1 MKKSPFREGKKL
13 LTDFYEAQSRQWK
26 KSLFLFIVLILFYYV
41 LIVFI
46 GFAILASLGFVFTKV
61 NIFTTAGIVKFLWVT
76 GVVAF
81 LIAALHFYDA
91 KKFGAK
97 FILDRMQAKPPE
109 PEDRYHKQFINS
121 VDEIR
126 IAAGLPKIEPY
137 IIPFFAVN
145 SMALIKPDN
154 TPCIL
159 VTEGLLAD
167 FTRDEL
173 QAVIAH
179 ELAHVVRGDTYY
191 ITLVCSLANFF
202 ERTKQA
208 LEPDHSTDGE
218 SFPATKEGRGG
229 HALLYLAFVFSSLV
243 MHLLSTLISR
253 QREILADA
261 AAVEFT
267 RNPRSLARAVYKAHL
282 KNSFV
287 GDFQLTYSPLFI
299 VPPESKGLESE
310 SFWANVFTSHPPL
323 NKRLKLLADM
333 IPSTP
338 EKVVEEVWEIQ
349 NHRENARELVYSSE
363 EQIQNRAGSSPTPEE
378 ILLQA
383 NKIWALCGPQGQWE
397 GPFTVEELL
406 VLPYFSPDR
415 MLRNLQEK
423 VEAPAREFLQV
434 HRARHKF
441 LKLKPLRP
449 SQYNKCPSCQIPL
462 REIFYEGVTVK
473 ECPSC
478 RGKLVPIPMM
488 GRIISRKEKS
498 FSPNIKEKAEQ
509 FRIECMLNPAFTR
522 KVFQRNLRT
531 IFCPDCGQ
539 RMLLRPY
546 SYHYVVPVD
555 KCFNCGK
562 IWFDPDE
569 MEILQVLIEDR

>member
-1 MKKSPFREGKKL
+1 MNRSPFREGKKL

-26 KSLFLFIVLILFYYV
+26 KSLFLFIILILFYYV
-41 LIVFI
+41 LIGFI
-46 GFAILASLGFVFTKV
+46 GITLLASIGLLFTRAQILT
-61 NIFTTAGIVKFLWVT
+61 NAGIVKFLWVT
-76 GVVAF
+76 GAVAF
-81 LIAALHFYDA
+81 LIAVLHFYDA

-97 FILDRMQAKPPE
+97 FILERMQTKPPE
-109 PEDRYHKQFINS
+109 PEDRYHKQFINTL
-121 VDEIR
+121 DEIR
-126 IAAGLPKIEPY
+126 IAAGLPRIEPY
-137 IIPFFAVN
+137 VIPFFAIN
-145 SMALIKPDN
+145 SMALIKPDK

-179 ELAHVVRGDTYY
+179 ELAHVTRGDTYY

-208 LEPDHSTDGE
+208 LEPDDTTDGT
-218 SFPATKEGRGG
+218 SFAVDKEGKGS
-229 HALLYLAFVFSSLV
+229 HLLIYMAFVLSSLL

-253 QREILADA
+253 QRELLADA

-267 RNPRSLARAVYKAHL
+267 RNPRALARAVYKAHL

-310 SFWANVFTSHPPL
+310 GFWANVFTSHPPL
-323 NKRLKLLADM
+323 NKRIKLLADM

-338 EKVVEEVWEIQ
+338 EAVIKEVWEIQ
-349 NHRENARELVYSSE
+349 NNRENARELVYSYE
-363 EQIQNRAGSSPTPEE
+363 EQNLTDGSPNPEE
-378 ILLQA
+378 LLLRA
-383 NKIWALCGPQGQWE
+383 DKIWAVYGPQRQWE
-397 GPFTVEELL
+397 GPYTVEEML
-406 VLPYFSPDR
+406 VLPYFTPSI

-434 HRARHKF
+434 HKARHKF
-441 LKLKPLRP
+441 LKLKPIRL

-462 REIFYEGVTVK
+462 REIFYEGITVK

-478 RGKLVPIPMM
+478 RGKLVPISVM

-498 FSPNIKEKAEQ
+498 FSPKIKKKAEQ
-509 FRIECMLNPAFTR
+509 FRIECMQNPAFTR

-569 MEILQVLIEDR
+569 LEILQVLIEDR

>member
-1 MKKSPFREGKKL
+1 MTKSPFREGKKL

-41 LIVFI
+41 LIGFI
-46 GFAILASLGFVFTKV
+46 GFTLLASIGLIFTKA
-61 NIFTTAGIVKFLWVT
+61 NILTNAGIVKFLWIT
-76 GVVAF
+76 GIIAF
-81 LIAALHFYDA
+81 LIAAIHFYDA

-97 FILDRMQAKPPE
+97 FILERMQAKPPE

-126 IAAGLPKIEPY
+126 IATGLPQIEPY
-137 IIPFFAVN
+137 VIPFFAVN

-179 ELAHVVRGDTYY
+179 ELAHVIRGDTYY

-202 ERTKQA
+202 ERAKQA
-208 LEPDHSTDGE
+208 LEPDTTPDSE
-218 SFPATKEGRGG
+218 SFPATKDGRGG
-229 HALLYLAFVFSSLV
+229 HVPLYLAFVFSSLV

-253 QREILADA
+253 QRELLADA

-267 RNPRSLARAVYKAHL
+267 RNPQALARAVYKAHL

-310 SFWANVFTSHPPL
+310 GFWADVFTSHPPL
-323 NKRLKLLADM
+323 IKRLKLLADM
-333 IPSTP
+333 IPSTTDA
-338 EKVVEEVWEIQ
+338 VVKEVWEIQ
-349 NHRENARELVYSSE
+349 NNRENARELVYSYE
-363 EQIQNRAGSSPTPEE
+363 ELSKNRAKDSSSLDG

-383 NKIWALCGPQGQWE
+383 GKQWAVCNPQGQWD
-397 GPFTVEELL
+397 GPYTIEEMLI
-406 VLPYFSPDR
+406 LPYFTPGS
-415 MLRNLQEK
+415 MLRNLQEQ
-423 VEAPAREFLQV
+423 VEAPAREFPPI
-434 HRARHKF
+434 HKARHKF
-441 LKLKPLRP
+441 LKFNPLRP
-449 SQYNKCPSCQIPL
+449 SQYNKCPSCSIPL
-462 REIFYEGVTVK
+462 REIFYEGITVK
-473 ECPSC
+473 ECPGC
-478 RGKLVPIPMM
+478 GGKLVPVTVMD
-488 GRIISRKEKS
+488 RVISRKEKS
-498 FSPNIKEKAEQ
+498 FSPKLKEKAEQ
-509 FRIECMLNPAFTR
+509 FRAECMLNPAFTK
-522 KVFQRNLRT
+522 KVFQRNKRT
-531 IFCPDCGQ
+531 IFCPDCGH
-539 RMLLRPY
+539 RMLLRPF

-555 KCFNCGK
+555 KCFYCGK

-569 MEILQVLIEDR
+569 LEILQVLIEDR